1 MSELLIKKQEA
12 LFTRMRAEK
21 HHYDCLEKGC
31 ELGFFKPIEVA
42 KQFEKFKLVY
52 KQWEKINLQLKGIN

>member
-1 MSELLIKKQEA
+1 
-12 LFTRMRAEK
+12 MRAEK